1 MARMPGA
8 TWRPVPNHT
17 TGGQDAVYGV
27 VLHIMEGTLD
37 GTDSWFRNAKAQASS
52 HFGVGKDGRI
62 FQWVDTADRAW
73 AQISGNRTWLSIEH
87 EGHSGDS
94 LTPAQLAATARIVA
108 WMHATHGV
116 QLVPTDSPNGRGIGW
131 HGMGADAWGGHYDC
145 PGNPIK
151 AQRAAIIAAAKG
163 GGVPQKED
171 DVELTDRYTVKKG
184 GWAAE
189 ETTATVADWIALG
202 NLKAEAAAT
211 SANKAYVAT
220 VANTAAITALAKALG
235 DAHDGVDT
243 AELLAKL
250 VPAVTT
256 AVDNAVENAV
266 VKVDVS
272 VGDNTTTRES

>member
-8 TWRPVPNHT
+8 TWRPVPNRT
-17 TGGQDAVYGV
+17 AGGQDAVYGV

-37 GTDSWFRNAKAQASS
+37 GTDSWFRNGAAQASS

-94 LTPAQLAATARIVA
+94 LTPAQLAATARVVA
-108 WMHATHGV
+108 WMHTAHGV
-116 QLVPTDSPNGRGIGW
+116 QLVPTDSPTGRGIGW
-131 HGMGADAWGGHYDC
+131 HGMGAAAWGGHYDC

-163 GGVPQKED
+163 GGVVKEED
-171 DVELTDRYTVKKG
+171 PDVDLTDKITIPVSPWNSEPVTDTVG
-184 GWAAE
+184 RLIGF
-189 ETTATVADWIALG
+189 T
-202 NLKAEAAAT
+202 NLKADATYQVAVKALAA
-211 SANKAYVAT
+211 V
-220 VANTAAITALAKALG
+220 TAANASIGALAKLLG

-243 AELLAKL
+243 AEVVA
-250 VPAVTT
+250 AVQQAIET
-256 AVDNAVENAV
+256 AV